1 MIDMEE
7 YKSMTATLT
16 DIEQTI
22 YINSSGII
30 IKSILL
36 QATTTNKQATLKFD
50 GVAFNFNLNEE
61 TTVIS
66 TPIMTKSIKGS
77 GSGINVHITALHL

>member
-1 MIDMEE
+1 MEE

-22 YINSSGII
+22 YINLSGMI

-50 GVAFNFNLNEE
+50 GVAFNFNLNED
-61 TTVIS
+61 TTIIS
-66 TPIMTKSIKGS
+66 IPIMTKSIKGS
-77 GSGINVHITALHL
+77 GNGINIHITALQL